1 MSKKDDD
8 DYYFVDLLKESVT
21 DSDMPVGGRIA
32 TGILGLFGT
41 VLIDP
46 IKYGMKKLG
55 IKDENPGPD
64 PSDPTDPRNPG
75 AF

>member
-1 MSKKDDD
+1 MSKKDNDD
-8 DYYFVDLLKESVT
+8 FYFVDLLKESVA

-46 IKYGMKKLG
+46 IKFGMKKLG

-64 PSDPTDPRNPG
+64 LSDPMDPRNPG
-75 AF
+75 AY